1 MENRIQK
8 IEEEV
13 KSIQDRN
20 SRVETDKAWEVS
32 VFRVLFITAITYLVA
47 SLVLYLIG
55 VRDFYLGALVPTVGY
70 FLSTRSLPTVKKWWV
85 NRYFKS

>member
-70 FLSTRSLPTVKKWWV
+70 FLSTRSLPIVKKWWV